1 MADMDS
7 LSRLYDEARAEGGQ
21 LVVYA
26 GGDAPEQAAMYTGG
40 FTDRFPDI
48 RIEVSVDL
56 SKYHDGRIDAAHLRG
71 DNRVDVV
78 HLQTLH
84 DFPYWKKQGMLLPF
98 KPEGFEQLPDAFKD
112 PDGAYYPLF
121 VFAFSNVVDTK
132 VIPADKAPREAADYL
147 RPDLKGRIVLV
158 YPHDDDAVLYQF
170 EQIIAKHGID
180 WLERLQDQDVQWV
193 RGSATPLQFIA
204 AGKAAATFTSFY
216 YLNPPASETM
226 RMILPREDYFQ
237 SWYQVGGILAS
248 APHPA
253 AAKLYMSFRLSLQ
266 AQQSSAQWPARK
278 DVSIPNWKSI
288 WEYPNTNPAGFRD
301 CMSDRARVER
311 FRGIMEDIIGP
322 VKGDNPTGVE
332 RLWR

>member
-1 MADMDS
+1 MADMDP

-26 GGDAPEQAAMYTGG
+26 GGDAPEQADMYTAG

-98 KPEGFEQLPDAFKD
+98 KPEGFEQLPEAFKD
-112 PDGAYYPLF
+112 PDGTYYPLF

-158 YPHDDDAVLYQF
+158 YPHDDASSSRSSPSM
-170 EQIIAKHGID
+170 AST
-180 WLERLQDQDVQWV
+180 
-193 RGSATPLQFIA
+193 GSSASRTRTCN
-204 AGKAAATFTSFY
+204 GCAAARPRCSSSQRVRR
-216 YLNPPASETM
+216 PPPSRPST
-226 RMILPREDYFQ
+226 
-237 SWYQVGGILAS
+237 
-248 APHPA
+248 
-253 AAKLYMSFRLSLQ
+253 
-266 AQQSSAQWPARK
+266 
-278 DVSIPNWKSI
+278 
-288 WEYPNTNPAGFRD
+288 T
-301 CMSDRARVER
+301 
-311 FRGIMEDIIGP
+311 
-322 VKGDNPTGVE
+322 
-332 RLWR
+332 